1 MRRGNSGCLETTLA
15 MGTEIRATVRFAPAW
30 PGRQATSKHDY
41 ACICVE
47 LTWLGIGDARGHF
60 AEKHIRRSTLS
71 RFKGLTKGEGTPELL
86 HVLHMPHATSP
97 TRRLYNVYHAPQ
109 S

>member
-1 MRRGNSGCLETTLA
+1 MIMR
-15 MGTEIRATVRFAPAW
+15 VFAL
-30 PGRQATSKHDY
+30 R
-41 ACICVE
+41 
-47 LTWLGIGDARGHF
+47 LTWLGIGDARGRL

-97 TRRLYNVYHAPQ
+97 THLVDFTMCIMPLSPDRINPTQ
-109 S
+109 SERFYQLHTSYKHS